1 MLLLRKKL
9 RNDWSRPAASARPPS
24 PAGRVQTGPST
35 RPDIPPIPNPDPG
48 LFPHPASPCSYGQ
61 TAAAPRGGAAGGG
74 WWTGGRTRR
83 GFAEA
88 PARVDLERG
97 AAAEA
102 AARSSGRGGMAGKS
116 ASGTGEEAPPGG
128 AGRGGTGGLRQGRK
142 ALVMRGPR
150 PTTSSTSADPGSD
163 KDAVNEVAGGPRTRA
178 SSRGGGANSPMRA
191 APGTTPLPPAGK
203 SR

>member
-35 RPDIPPIPNPDPG
+35 RPDIP
-48 LFPHPASPCSYGQ
+48 FPHSKSGSKVVSPSRIALLLQANHRRSARRCCRRRLADRREDPTGVCRGPCS
-61 TAAAPRGGAAGGG
+61 GGSRAGN
-74 WWTGGRTRR
+74 
-83 GFAEA
+83 
-88 PARVDLERG
+88 
-97 AAAEA
+97 
-102 AARSSGRGGMAGKS
+102 SGGMAGTS
-116 ASGTGEEAPPGG
+116 ASGAGEEAPPGG

-142 ALVMRGPR
+142 ALAMRGPR

-163 KDAVNEVAGGPRTRA
+163 DDAANEVADRPRTRA

-191 APGTTPLPPAGK
+191 APGTAPLPPAGK